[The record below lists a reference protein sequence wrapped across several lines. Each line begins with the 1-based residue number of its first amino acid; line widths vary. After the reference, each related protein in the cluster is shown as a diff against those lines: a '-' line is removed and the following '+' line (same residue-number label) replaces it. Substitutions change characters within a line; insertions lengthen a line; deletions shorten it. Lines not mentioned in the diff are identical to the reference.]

1 MLCIAYNSCIIVSV
15 ERDRNWVRKIER
27 CLRGGY
33 TLIRERYSEI
43 YKAEAQGKVNELIES
58 FSRRF
63 SNEEK
68 LQRVILIY
76 EKCLEI
82 GPEIVGNPSPRETE
96 TDKMAEFSLKEN
108 TVRLYLQKTGKW
120 GFHM

>member
-1 MLCIAYNSCIIVSV
+1 M
-15 ERDRNWVRKIER
+15 
-27 CLRGGY
+27 
-33 TLIRERYSEI
+33 
-43 YKAEAQGKVNELIES
+43 NELIES